1 MQLAWPHADR
11 MHIQIRNV
19 PEGIH
24 RQLKAK
30 AALEGKTLSDFL
42 LEELEKLAGRPTQA
56 EVFER
61 IAKLPKVES
70 DVSAADIIRE
80 MRGPIP

>member
-1 MQLAWPHADR
+1 MHFAWSHAYR

-42 LEELEKLAGRPTQA
+42 LEELMQLAGRPNQDD
-56 EVFER
+56 VWDR
-61 IAKLPKVES
+61 IARLPKVES
-70 DVSAADIIRE
+70 EMTAAELIRE
-80 MRGPIP
+80 VRGPLP

>member
-1 MQLAWPHADR
+1 MHLTWSHAVR

-19 PEGIH
+19 PEGLH

-30 AALEGKTLSDFL
+30 AALEGKSLSDFL
-42 LEELEKLAGRPTQA
+42 LEELEQIAGRPTQA

-61 IAKLPKVES
+61 IAQLPKYDLPES
-70 DVSAADIIRE
+70 PADIIRE